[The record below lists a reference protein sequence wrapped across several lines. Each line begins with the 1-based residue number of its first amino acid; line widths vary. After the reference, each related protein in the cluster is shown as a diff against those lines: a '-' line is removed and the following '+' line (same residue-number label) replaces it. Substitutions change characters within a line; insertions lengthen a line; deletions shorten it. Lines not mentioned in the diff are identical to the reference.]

1 MREIDHIVYAVPN
14 LGKAIDDFESLTG
27 IRPTF
32 GGYHTTRGTKNAVVN
47 LGNACYLEL
56 ITIDEENK
64 NILAPRWMGVD
75 FIEKAQMVRF
85 ALKSDNLESDS
96 AILQKYNPQMG
107 EINGGQR
114 KMTNGKMLTWEMILP
129 LAVPAVE
136 IVPFMT
142 DWRKS
147 ELHPTDSMT
156 RECTFIGFKFKHPN
170 PEKIINVLNNLGMNA
185 EVEKGAKVEIKAIIK
200 SPKGIIEI

>member
-1 MREIDHIVYAVPN
+1 MRIIDHIVYAVPD
-14 LGKAIDDFESLTG
+14 LEKAIIDFEKLTG

-47 LGNACYLEL
+47 LGNTCYLEL
-56 ITIDEENK
+56 IAIDEENK
-64 NILAPRWMGVD
+64 EVSAPRWMGVD

-85 ALKSDNLESDS
+85 ALKSDDLKKDS

-114 KMTNGKMLTWEMILP
+114 QMSNGKMLTWEMILP
-129 LAVPAVE
+129 LAAPAVD

-147 ELHPTDSMT
+147 EVHPTDSMAK
-156 RECTFIGFKFKHPN
+156 ECEFIAFKFTHPN
-170 PEKIINVLNNLGMNA
+170 PEMILEVLNELGMTA
-185 EVEKGAKVEIKAIIK
+185 EVLKGEKIKIKAIVN
-200 SPKGIIEI
+200 SPKGIVEI